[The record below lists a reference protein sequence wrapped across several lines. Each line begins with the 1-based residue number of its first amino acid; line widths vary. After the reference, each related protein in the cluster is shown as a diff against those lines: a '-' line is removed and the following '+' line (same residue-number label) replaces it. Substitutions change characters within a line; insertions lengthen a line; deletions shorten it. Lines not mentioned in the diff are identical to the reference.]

1 MIVLVRDDCE
11 IRIPGGHRVV
21 VNGAGDKVVYGY
33 RSPADKEAKLETI
46 MALVG
51 SEGFRYL
58 YMVGDVKIV
67 KQPNGHKPKA
77 VKRANHGS
85 SR

>member
-1 MIVLVRDDCE
+1 MIILVRDDCE

-33 RSPADKEAKLETI
+33 RSAADKEAKLETI

-58 YMVGDVKIV
+58 YMVGDAQIV
-67 KQPNGHKPKA
+67 KRPNGQRPKA

-85 SR
+85 SG

>member
-1 MIVLVRDDCE
+1 MIILVRDDCE

-33 RSPADKEAKLETI
+33 RSEADREAKLETI

-67 KQPNGHKPKA
+67 KPNGQKPKV

-85 SR
+85 SG